1 MNNKESMKMKRI
13 KKITA
18 RSVLTIITTI
28 LLTVL
33 LGFVISSIRNR
44 HETYNNS
51 MATIV
56 SQKYIPAHDS
66 YAYITSLITSN
77 QYKYK
82 RNIKLTEI
90 SLSNGTMANCE
101 DGDVNGV
108 TIRNANIADKALMNE
123 LFPNIF
129 DSKFN
134 SRIKLFKVGTKIQTR
149 HSPAH
154 YEISYVSRWSK
165 EKATFSSKKPINY
178 RKAKIGFINK
188 FRVDNHYEQVYY
200 SDSY

>member
-1 MNNKESMKMKRI
+1 M
-13 KKITA
+13 KKIRNITA
-18 RSVLTIITTI
+18 KSVLIVIVSV

-33 LGFVISSIRNR
+33 LGFTINFIHNKN
-44 HETYNNS
+44 ETYENS
-51 MATIV
+51 VATIV
-56 SQKYIPAHDS
+56 SQKYVPAHDS
-66 YAYITSLITSN
+66 YAYITSLVTSS

-154 YEISYVSRWSK
+154 YEISYVSKWSK

-178 RKAKIGFINK
+178 RKVRIGFINK
-188 FRVDNHYEQVYY
+188 FRVDNRYERVYY
-200 SDSY
+200 DN

>member
-1 MNNKESMKMKRI
+1 MKRI
-13 KKITA
+13 EKVTA
-18 RSVLTIITTI
+18 KSVLVVITII

-33 LGFVISSIRNR
+33 LGFVIGSVRNR
-44 HETYNNS
+44 HETYENS

-56 SQKYIPAHDS
+56 SQKYIPEHDR
-66 YAYITSLITSN
+66 YAYITSLVTSD

-90 SLSNGTMANCE
+90 SLSNDTMANCE

-108 TIRNANIADKALMNE
+108 TAKNSNIADKALMEN

-134 SRIKLFKVGTKIQTR
+134 SKIKLFKVGTKIQTR
-149 HSPAH
+149 HDPAH

-165 EKATFSSKKPINY
+165 EKTTFNSKKPINY
-178 RKAKIGFINK
+178 RKVKIGFINK
-188 FRVDNHYEQVYY
+188 FRVDNRYEQVYY
-200 SDSY
+200 NN